1 MNQTEY
7 IKGIKS
13 EILKL
18 DSLNTELE
26 NLTSMCAAFEAAFRN
41 GGFSADTYSRGFTLF
56 FELLCNFNSEHAALS
71 SYLCDT
77 YLQGE
82 PTEV

>member
-41 GGFSADTYSRGFTLF
+41 GGFSADTYSRGFTIF

-71 SYLCDT
+71 SYMCDT
-77 YLQGE
+77 YLQEE
-82 PTEV
+82 PSEV

>member
-41 GGFSADTYSRGFTLF
+41 GFQKRRLF
-56 FELLCNFNSEHAALS
+56 CRHLFKRLYTIL
-71 SYLCDT
+71 
-77 YLQGE
+77 
-82 PTEV
+82 